1 MKAPFSISRSALA
14 LAIALLSVSTPTA
27 LERKD
32 VTFKIFQFAADQ
44 IPRVDGKTDDWA
56 MVPESYVV
64 GMSELMDTEQGHGT
78 NHDTKNLDVKVKVGW
93 VKGLNRLYFLYEG
106 FDNYWDFAAS
116 GLHNDIFEV
125 VVDGDLSGGPLIDIY
140 HRDVWTP
147 DAVGP
152 RSELDPRV
160 SRADAHFGYHG
171 VHAQN
176 YHIFTPPGDKDWA
189 MAWGCAQY
197 TKDLPYANAAYD
209 YSFKPGASGKLVLE
223 FWITPFDYAGCDG
236 PQRAIES
243 QLTENKL
250 IGLSWCLIDYDDVNA
265 KGRVGF
271 WNLSHKQTF
280 FGNADQL
287 VGFRLMPL
295 EATPKGLHAKW
306 THKVVDMNR
315 RLVAFTDQSAGE
327 ITAWK
332 WDFGDGTTSTDQHPQ
347 HAYSRAGDFVVT
359 LEVSGPA
366 GTSRFQRV
374 WDVSLR

>member
-1 MKAPFSISRSALA
+1 MRYPNL
-14 LAIALLSVSTPTA
+14 LVLIALLLSPSALA

-32 VTFKIFQFAADQ
+32 VTFKIFQFPANE
-44 IPRVDGKTDDWA
+44 IPRVDGRTDDWV
-56 MVPESYVV
+56 MVPDSYAV
-64 GMSELMDTEQGHGT
+64 GMDQLMDTEQGHGM
-78 NHDTKNLDVKVKVGW
+78 NHNTSNLDVKVRVGW

-125 VVDGDLSGGPLIDIY
+125 VVDGDLSRGPLIDIY

-147 DAVGP
+147 EAVGP

-160 SRADAHFGYHG
+160 TRTDAHFSTHG

-176 YHIFTPPGDKDWA
+176 YHIFTPPGDKDWT

-197 TKDLPYANAAYD
+197 IKELPYANAAYGYD
-209 YSFKPGASGKLVLE
+209 FKAGESGKLVLE
-223 FWITPFDYAGCDG
+223 FWITPFDYTPCDAE
-236 PQRAIES
+236 RAVES
-243 QLTENKL
+243 QLSENRL

-295 EATPKGLHAKW
+295 EPALVKPLRAAW
-306 THKVVDMNR
+306 THQVVDMSR
-315 RLVAFTDQSAGE
+315 RLVAFRDQSVGNV
-327 ITAWK
+327 TAWK
-332 WDFGDGTTSTDQHPQ
+332 WDFGDGATSAEQHPQ
-347 HAYSRAGDFVVT
+347 HAYPRAGDFVVT
-359 LEVSGPA
+359 LEVEGPG

-374 WDVSLR
+374 WDVSVR